1 MAHFRYSI
9 LYNNAA
15 TVQDYLVRF
24 VRIFSFHLSFC
35 PRVSYI
41 PFLQHRYNIRHT
53 LVFNNNFIISMSK
66 GMGKSHKKLRD
77 STKATS
83 RGVYSPKKVFMPI
96 TNASSE
102 EFADRV
108 LTAIENLDRKFEVLQ
123 EKINNII
130 VEAAVMKVKIA
141 FFSALGGIVAGSAAS
156 VIVSFITRK

>member
-1 MAHFRYSI
+1 
-9 LYNNAA
+9 
-15 TVQDYLVRF
+15 
-24 VRIFSFHLSFC
+24 
-35 PRVSYI
+35 
-41 PFLQHRYNIRHT
+41 
-53 LVFNNNFIISMSK
+53 
-66 GMGKSHKKLRD
+66 
-77 STKATS
+77 
-83 RGVYSPKKVFMPI
+83 MPI